1 MTPMQP
7 RKESKGNGSA
17 RIGESRGMTMAIKLM
32 QKGNRHVMKEGRKE
46 RVVSASTEY
55 IDY

>member
-1 MTPMQP
+1 MQP